1 MTARPP
7 LPARILIPVANPAT
21 AEELIRLGSF
31 LLDARAG
38 ELTALGIVE
47 VPEGMPLSEGAT
59 RARHARRLL
68 QRVLDFAPEGT
79 TIHPIVRIGRHA
91 AEGIIEASSEQEA
104 DLIIFGWGG
113 KSPAGRDGNG
123 PSVFSPTID
132 EVVRDAPADIAVVK
146 QRGSKESRRIIV
158 PVRGRP
164 HDELAVRY
172 AYAIARRHDAQVSI
186 LHFVP
191 PGITLAVRAQAEH
204 ALAQFIR
211 QHLTGRGEGVVREA
225 TNVRNAILR
234 EAERADLVVMGA
246 SAAPAGTDGDTSL
259 FGALPEAIATRAK
272 PSVIVVK
279 TRESIERS
287 TFEQLAAR
295 AETLAA
301 ADRAAEEAREIPVRV
316 ERWFGESNFHHAEF
330 ADLRRLV
337 QLKEKQALS
346 ISLVLPTLNEEET
359 IGPIVRR
366 AIREMVGRV
375 PLLDEILVIDSASTD
390 RTREIA
396 EAEGARVVQHPDV
409 LSRYGSF
416 VGKGESLWKSLFE
429 TSGDLVVWADT
440 DVRNWHSRMVY
451 GTLGPL
457 LHEPRLQYVK
467 GYYQRPIVEGTVLK
481 EGGGGRVTELVA
493 RPLINLFF
501 PELSGLIQPLAGE
514 YAGRRTHL
522 EQIPFFTGYAV
533 EMGHLIDL
541 ADRFGLEGFGQV
553 DLDIRI
559 HRNQELEGLSRMSFV
574 ILQAVMKRLEERHRA
589 RLFAELG
596 SSMKLPRSGPNK
608 LGLEVIELAD
618 QERPPMI
625 RIPEYAEK
633 RQGPDGG
640 NGSSGHAATLTSDE
654 LQTARR

>member
-1 MTARPP
+1 MTGRAP
-7 LPARILIPVANPAT
+7 LPARVLIPVANPAT
-21 AEELIRLGSF
+21 AEELIRLGAD
-31 LLDARAG
+31 LLEPRAG

-68 QRVLDFAPEGT
+68 QKVLDFAPEGT

-91 AEGIIEASSEQEA
+91 AEGIIEASAEQEA

-113 KSPAGRDGNG
+113 KAPSGRDGTG

-132 EVVRDAPADIAVVK
+132 EVVRDSPADIAVVK
-146 QRGSKESRRIIV
+146 QRGSKDIRRIIV
-158 PVRGRP
+158 PVRGGP
-164 HDELAVRY
+164 HAELAVRY
-172 AYAIARRHDAQVSI
+172 ADAIARRHDAKVSV

-204 ALAQFIR
+204 ALSQFLR
-211 QHLTGRGEGVVREA
+211 QHIRGKAEGIVREA
-225 TNVRNAILR
+225 ANVRNAILR
-234 EAERADLVVMGA
+234 EADKADLVVMGA
-246 SAAPAGTDGDTSL
+246 SAQPAGADGAAYL
-259 FGALPEAIATRAK
+259 FGALPEAIAARAR
-272 PSVIVVK
+272 PTVVVVK
-279 TRESIERS
+279 TRETIGRQ
-287 TFEQLAAR
+287 TFEQLASR

-301 ADRAAEEAREIPVRV
+301 ADRAAEEARAVPARV
-316 ERWFGESNFHHAEF
+316 ERWFGEANFHHAEF

-337 QLKEKQALS
+337 QLKEKQGLTV
-346 ISLVLPTLNEEET
+346 SLVLPTLDEEET

-366 AIREMVGRV
+366 AMREMMGRV
-375 PLLDEILVIDSASTD
+375 PLIDEILVIDSMSTD

-416 VGKGESLWKSLFE
+416 RGKGEALWKSVYE
-429 TSGDLVVWADT
+429 TSGDIIVWADT
-440 DVRNWHSRMVY
+440 DVRNWHPRMVY
-451 GTLGPL
+451 GTVGPL

-467 GYYQRPIVEGTVLK
+467 GYYQRPIVSDGVLK

-493 RPLINLFF
+493 RPLINLFY

-514 YAGRRTHL
+514 YAGRRALL
-522 EQIPFFTGYAV
+522 EAIPFFTGYAV
-533 EMGHLIDL
+533 EIGHLID
-541 ADRFGLEGFGQV
+541 AAERVGLEGLGQV
-553 DLDIRI
+553 DLERRV

-574 ILQAVMKRLEERHRA
+574 ILQAVMKRLEERRKA

-596 SSMKLPRSGPNK
+596 STMKLPRSGK
-608 LGLEVIELAD
+608 GRLSLEVIELAD

-625 RIPEYAEK
+625 RIPEYLERRRAAGLAETT
-633 RQGPDGG
+633 PV
-640 NGSSGHAATLTSDE
+640 AE
-654 LQTARR
+654 LEPAGR